1 MFYCNS
7 NHVLLANLHKCSIVT
22 VTMFYLLTY
31 TNVTIVRVTIFYLL
45 TYTDITMVTVN
56 VLLTDLHK

>member
-1 MFYCNS
+1 M
-7 NHVLLANLHKCSIVT
+7 VT

-31 TNVTIVRVTIFYLL
+31 KNVTIVRVTMFYLL
-45 TYTDITMVTVN
+45 SYTNITMVTVN